1 MRRSSLIEEL
11 PLLGRFDKEYLEYSC
26 DDGVWTHARVVIYNN
41 RVYLKSY
48 QQSDFTRSQAALA
61 LLHLAVST
69 SKEKLPNVEFCMG
82 MMDWGSRGK
91 FSLDRAPDLD
101 DVWLMPDYGW
111 WSWPEVRWQ
120 GLAEW
125 VAK

>member
-1 MRRSSLIEEL
+1 MPSDRGTS
-11 PLLGRFDKEYLEYSC
+11 PPCRFDKEYLEYSC
-26 DDGVWTHARVVIYNN
+26 DDGIWTHARVVIYNN

-48 QQSDFTRSQAALA
+48 QQSDFSRSQAALA

-91 FSLDRAPDLD
+91 FSLDRAPDLE

-120 GLAEW
+120 GTPK
-125 VAK
+125 VCRID